1 MKDIKQFIQITSGI
15 AEPLRQGFLTKI
27 DELENKLVIM
37 TKEEAIAFAKK
48 YMGDRKRKGTDETN
62 PEDPY
67 WTWKIA
73 TECILFD
80 IIPYLYGE
88 ALD

>member
-1 MKDIKQFIQITSGI
+1 MSKVH
-15 AEPLRQGFLTKI
+15 L
-27 DELENKLVIM
+27 

-48 YMGDRKRKGTDETN
+48 YLDDRKADVLEIPNDSGRAWN
-62 PEDPY
+62 
-67 WTWKIA
+67 IA
-73 TECILFD
+73 IEYILLD